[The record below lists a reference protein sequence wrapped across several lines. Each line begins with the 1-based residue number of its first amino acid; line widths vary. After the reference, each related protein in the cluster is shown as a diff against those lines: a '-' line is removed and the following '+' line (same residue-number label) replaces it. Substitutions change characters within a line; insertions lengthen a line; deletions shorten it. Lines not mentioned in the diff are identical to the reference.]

1 MIWKHSNKESWSNKK
16 LKLISLF
23 LKVLNTENPESNLLL
38 ILQAQWFQTVHGS
51 KLTSKNSIQT
61 QKVLKS
67 KMEIFIFLWK
77 LNNNL
82 LKSSHK
88 WDSKKWK
95 LIVMLSHL
103 SGTLMLFSNLKLI
116 QPETLMIHSLLVN
129 QNKQEL
135 MTNNTSKKSR
145 MFTRK
150 EVTEV

>member
-38 ILQAQWFQTVHGS
+38 ILQAQWFQTVPGS